1 MDSTTSSQATT
12 KRIKTEG
19 DWEEN
24 RGSTAA
30 GLASPTRSV
39 SGLRAD
45 LRLPP
50 PPPPPPPPLLQ
61 QQQLLLLQPAA
72 SADERAQGCES

>member
-24 RGSTAA
+24 RGSTPA
-30 GLASPTRSV
+30 GLASPNHDNSDDEMDPNDPAMD
-39 SGLRAD
+39 GL
-45 LRLPP
+45 
-50 PPPPPPPPLLQ
+50 
-61 QQQLLLLQPAA
+61 
-72 SADERAQGCES
+72 SKEERR